1 MTFRCAAQYL
11 VRAWGSG
18 RRPGGAALGSGCRGA
33 GEAELLLGEV
43 RRGEPRGGA
52 KDGGGDESGRRRA
65 RDGIGEGAA
74 VVAAGSDR
82 GDIRRR
88 SW

>member
-1 MTFRCAAQYL
+1 MLAGRMGA
-11 VRAWGSG
+11 
-18 RRPGGAALGSGCRGA
+18 RRPGGAALGTGWRGA

-43 RRGEPRGGA
+43 RRGEPRGGT

-74 VVAAGSDR
+74 VVAVALTEATSGGGAGEEATLGR
-82 GDIRRR
+82 
-88 SW
+88 